1 MLKQFDSSYAG
12 HIDLENVGYGGTPI
26 NDRRYPNEKLATA
39 LSKAEEMAKLM
50 DRLGYGTYWMAE
62 HHFQPEG
69 TECIPN
75 VLLMALH
82 LTHLTKN
89 LRIGCGFNITPMWH
103 PLRLAEDYAMADIL
117 VERTCRVRRR
127 PRLSHAGGRERSAR
141 R

>member
-26 NDRRYPNEKLATA
+26 NDRRYPNKELATA
-39 LSKAEEMAKLM
+39 LSKAESMAKLM
-50 DRLGYGTYWMAE
+50 DRLGYGTFWMAE

-82 LTHLTKN
+82 LTHLTQEPAH
-89 LRIGCGFNITPMWH
+89 R
-103 PLRLAEDYAMADIL
+103 LRLQHHADVASASPGRGL
-117 VERTCRVRRR
+117 RDGGHPVERTGRVRGR
-127 PRLSHAGGRERSAR
+127 PRLSHA
-141 R
+141 